1 VTFCSMGFKVLVV
14 DDDID
19 TLEVFAEFLEIKD
32 VNVIG
37 RGHDGKEAVELFEK
51 HRPDF
56 VLMDIMMPDYDGFY
70 GIKEIRKIDPNAK
83 IIIVTGDVSIETK
96 AKLKDLKPSTVVHK
110 PYEIDD
116 LLEFMHNIENGQTGI
131 VTPKELVK

>member
-1 VTFCSMGFKVLVV
+1 MGFKVLVV

-32 VNVIG
+32 VEVVG
-37 RGHDGKEAVELFEK
+37 RGHDGREAVELYEK

-56 VLMDIMMPDYDGFY
+56 VLMDVMMPDYDGFY
-70 GIKEIRKIDPNAK
+70 GIEGIRKVDPNAK
-83 IIIVTGDVSIETK
+83 IIMVTADVSMETK
-96 AKLKDLKPSTVVHK
+96 SKLKQLKPAAVVHK

-116 LLEFMHNIENGQTGI
+116 LINFMQTMKNGQTGI
-131 VTPKELVK
+131 VASKN

>member
-1 VTFCSMGFKVLVV
+1 MGFKVLVV

-32 VNVIG
+32 VNVVG

-70 GIKEIRKIDPNAK
+70 GIEEIRKIDPSSM
-83 IIIVTGDVSIETK
+83 TLCT
-96 AKLKDLKPSTVVHK
+96 
-110 PYEIDD
+110 
-116 LLEFMHNIENGQTGI
+116 
-131 VTPKELVK
+131 

>member
-1 VTFCSMGFKVLVV
+1 MGFKVLVV

-32 VNVIG
+32 VNVVG
-37 RGHDGKEAVELFEK
+37 RGHNGKDAVELFEK
-51 HRPDF
+51 HRPDY

-70 GIKEIRKIDPNAK
+70 GIEKIRKIDPNAK

-96 AKLKDLKPSTVVHK
+96 ARLKDLKPSIVVHK

-116 LLEFMHNIENGQTGI
+116 LLEFMKNIGNGQTGI
-131 VTPKELVK
+131 VASKELVK

>member
-1 VTFCSMGFKVLVV
+1 MGFKVLVV

-32 VNVIG
+32 VNVVG

-56 VLMDIMMPDYDGFY
+56 VLMDVMMPDYDGFY
-70 GIKEIRKIDPNAK
+70 GIEEIRKIDPNAK
-83 IIIVTGDVSIETK
+83 IIIVTADVSIKTK
-96 AKLKDLKPSTVVHK
+96 SKLKELKPAAVVHK

-116 LLEFMHNIENGQTGI
+116 LLEFMQNLENGQTGI
-131 VTPKELVK
+131 VASKVLSK

>member
-1 VTFCSMGFKVLVV
+1 MGFKVLVV

-56 VLMDIMMPDYDGFY
+56 VLMDVMMPDYDGFY

-83 IIIVTGDVSIETK
+83 IIIVTADVSIETK
-96 AKLKDLKPSTVVHK
+96 AKLKDLKPSAVVHK

-116 LLEFMHNIENGQTGI
+116 LLEFMHNMGNGQTGI

>member
-1 VTFCSMGFKVLVV
+1 MGFKVLVV

-32 VNVIG
+32 VEVVG
-37 RGHDGKEAVELFEK
+37 RGHDGKEAVELYEK

-56 VLMDIMMPDYDGFY
+56 VLMDVMMPDYDGFY
-70 GIKEIRKIDPNAK
+70 GIEGIRKVDPNAK
-83 IIIVTGDVSIETK
+83 IIMVTADVSMETK
-96 AKLKDLKPSTVVHK
+96 SKLKQLKPAAVVHK

-116 LLEFMHNIENGQTGI
+116 LINFMQTMKNGQTGI
-131 VTPKELVK
+131 VASKN

>member
-1 VTFCSMGFKVLVV
+1 MGFKVLVV

-32 VNVIG
+32 VNVVG

-56 VLMDIMMPDYDGFY
+56 VLMDVMMPDYDGFY

-83 IIIVTGDVSIETK
+83 IIIVTADVSIETK
-96 AKLKDLKPSTVVHK
+96 AKLKDLKPSAVVHK

-116 LLEFMHNIENGQTGI
+116 LLEFMNNMEKGQTGI
-131 VTPKELVK
+131 VTPKEFVK

>member
-1 VTFCSMGFKVLVV
+1 MGFKVLVV

-32 VNVIG
+32 VEVVG
-37 RGHDGKEAVELFEK
+37 RGHDGREAVELYEK

-56 VLMDIMMPDYDGFY
+56 VLMDVMMPDYDGFY
-70 GIKEIRKIDPNAK
+70 GIEGIRKVDPNAK
-83 IIIVTGDVSIETK
+83 IIMVTADVSMETK
-96 AKLKDLKPSTVVHK
+96 SKLKQLKPAAVVHK

-116 LLEFMHNIENGQTGI
+116 LINFMQTMKDGQTGI
-131 VTPKELVK
+131 VASKN

>member
-1 VTFCSMGFKVLVV
+1 MGFKVLVV

-32 VNVIG
+32 VNVVG

-56 VLMDIMMPDYDGFY
+56 VLMDVMMPDYDGFY
-70 GIKEIRKIDPNAK
+70 GIEEIRKIDPNAK
-83 IIIVTGDVSIETK
+83 IIIVTADVSIQTK
-96 AKLKDLKPSTVVHK
+96 SKLKKLKPATVVHK

-116 LLEFMHNIENGQTGI
+116 LLEFMQNLENGQTGI
-131 VTPKELVK
+131 VASKILSK

>member
-1 VTFCSMGFKVLVV
+1 MGFKVLVV

-32 VNVIG
+32 VNVVG
-37 RGHDGKEAVELFEK
+37 RGHNGKDAVELFEK

-56 VLMDIMMPDYDGFY
+56 VLMDIMMPSYDGFY
-70 GIKEIRKIDPNAK
+70 GIEEIRKIDPNAK
-83 IIIVTGDVSIETK
+83 IIIVTADVSIETK
-96 AKLKDLKPSTVVHK
+96 EKLKDLKPSAVVHK

-116 LLEFMHNIENGQTGI
+116 LLEFMHNMGNGQTGI
-131 VTPKELVK
+131 VTSKELVK

>member
-1 VTFCSMGFKVLVV
+1 MGFRVVIV

-32 VNVIG
+32 VNVVG
-37 RGHDGKEAVELFEK
+37 RGHDGKDAVELYEK

-56 VLMDIMMPDYDGFY
+56 VLMDVMMPEYDGFY
-70 GIKEIRKIDPNAK
+70 GLRKIRKNDPNAK
-83 IIIVTGDVSIETK
+83 IIMITADISMETK
-96 AKLKDLKPSTVVHK
+96 TKLKQLKPSAVVHK

-116 LLEFMHNIENGQTGI
+116 LIKFMKTMENGQTGI
-131 VTPKELVK
+131 IAFRN

>member
-1 VTFCSMGFKVLVV
+1 MGFKVLVV

-32 VNVIG
+32 VNVVG

-56 VLMDIMMPDYDGFY
+56 VLMDIMMPGYDGFY
-70 GIKEIRKIDPNAK
+70 GIEEIRKIDPNAK
-83 IIIVTGDVSIETK
+83 IIIVTGDVSIKTK
-96 AKLKDLKPSTVVHK
+96 SKLKELKPATVVHK

-116 LLEFMHNIENGQTGI
+116 LLEFMQNLENGQTGI
-131 VTPKELVK
+131 VASKVLSK

>member
-1 VTFCSMGFKVLVV
+1 MGFKVLVV

-32 VNVIG
+32 VNVVG

-56 VLMDIMMPDYDGFY
+56 VLMDVMMPDYDGFY
-70 GIKEIRKIDPNAK
+70 GIEEIK
-83 IIIVTGDVSIETK
+83 SS
-96 AKLKDLKPSTVVHK
+96 L
-110 PYEIDD
+110 
-116 LLEFMHNIENGQTGI
+116 
-131 VTPKELVK
+131 

>member
-1 VTFCSMGFKVLVV
+1 MGFKVLVV

-56 VLMDIMMPDYDGFY
+56 VLMDVMMPDYDGFY

-96 AKLKDLKPSTVVHK
+96 AKLKDLKPSAVVHK

-116 LLEFMHNIENGQTGI
+116 LLEFMHNMGNGQTGI